1 MYTMDLDPKVWGPYY
16 WFFLHTVS
24 LTYPIT
30 PNDVT
35 KKKYYEFI
43 QNLPLFIPN
52 KEIANDFIKILD
64 KYPVAPYL
72 DSRQSFQKWIHFI
85 HNKIN
90 QKLGVPEISF
100 TQSIDDYYCKYKP
113 QKILKFQ
120 QLKKKEKILF
130 LATIIILF
138 VIIYSV
144 YKK

>member
-1 MYTMDLDPKVWGPYY
+1 MDLDPQVWGPHY
-16 WFFLHTVS
+16 WFFLHTTV

-30 PNDVT
+30 PNDIT

-52 KEIANDFIKILD
+52 KGIGNDFIKLLD
-64 KYPVAPYL
+64 KYPVTPYL

-90 QKLGVPEISF
+90 QKLGIPEISF

-113 QKILKFQ
+113 QKILKIQ
-120 QLKKKEKILF
+120 QLKRKEKIGF
-130 LATIIILF
+130 LALIISLLCITYF
-138 VIIYSV
+138 I